1 MVESP
6 VVESKV
12 EAEDMKIDDNPAI
25 TDDNSAKTMKKRS
38 TSVRFEDLIDD
49 EKGEEPMTSS
59 STTEQTNQEAD
70 KLFVYFLTEHTCHI
84 SVFAVNYFT

>member
-59 STTEQTNQEAD
+59 STTEQTTICEQMPSTKIIRSKA
-70 KLFVYFLTEHTCHI
+70 I
-84 SVFAVNYFT
+84 

>member
-59 STTEQTNQEAD
+59 STTEQTNQENSSGEASHD
-70 KLFVYFLTEHTCHI
+70 PRCGEENIFI
-84 SVFAVNYFT
+84 SSENV